1 VILVVAFLTILATTL
16 LYVTGMNFVIKQ
28 ADYQNKKNFYTG
40 ETVLEEV
47 KATLMRDIVSK
58 AAQEA
63 FNESCKTFVTAS
75 DPSVRQVEYNGYFVE
90 ALTKELNDDI
100 GSQTWDVYLTN
111 GFTDHTNGT
120 LEMERNATVTRDGLG
135 DLVDETGTNGT
146 LSIDEIQGIVVIRGL
161 KVTYINENA
170 LATVIS
176 TDLEI
181 HAPEIKWDNANGSSK
196 SIESGETVDDA
207 VKKDK
212 VEVSR
217 SVRYTNWV
225 KE

>member
-1 VILVVAFLTILATTL
+1 MIIVVSFLTILATTL
-16 LYVTGMNFVIKQ
+16 LYVTAMNFVIKQ

-40 ETVLEEV
+40 ETVLEEI
-47 KATLMRDIVSK
+47 KATLMRDIVSQ

-90 ALTKELNDDI
+90 ALTEEMNDDI
-100 GSQTWDVYLTN
+100 GSQTWDAYLSN

-120 LEMERNATVTRDGLG
+120 LEMEHNITVTRDGLG
-135 DLVDETGTNGT
+135 DLVDESATDGT
-146 LSIDEIQGIVVIRGL
+146 LYIDEIQGIVVIRGL
-161 KVTYINENA
+161 KVTYINENG

-181 HAPEIKWDNANGSSK
+181 HAPEIKWDNANGSLK
-196 SIESGETVDDA
+196 TIETGETVDDA
-207 VKKDK
+207 IHKDK
-212 VEVSR
+212 VEISR